1 MSLLTRR
8 HDPDEHDSRDAHNV
22 VDDDGDGVLGEVVDG
37 VNSDGVEDVEDVED
51 EDDEG
56 WWIFNCSRR
65 QVAELLVVT
74 VVIAVVGYGVGTG
87 LYQLFGREGPEDR
100 VYPWETS
107 PAAIA
112 ASRQARASAQA
123 TPTPTPTATGSLSAQ
138 EQALR
143 ETALSTPKPER
154 PAGMDE
160 NTPEGAIATGEYFL
174 SLYPY
179 MHATGD
185 LSDWQAMSTP
195 DCGFC
200 NSVITKVTK
209 LHDAGGWVDPWP
221 QEAVATHYGVADE
234 DPNVWVVTFHLSHE
248 TGVRHDGSGGTS
260 TVKAEDITFLLQL
273 RWTGH
278 TWTVE
283 EGESR

>member
-1 MSLLTRR
+1 MRIRCAARWILRLL
-8 HDPDEHDSRDAHNV
+8 
-22 VDDDGDGVLGEVVDG
+22 
-37 VNSDGVEDVEDVED
+37 
-51 EDDEG
+51 
-56 WWIFNCSRR
+56 
-65 QVAELLVVT
+65 LLVV
-74 VVIAVVGYGVGTG
+74 VVGAGGCQALG
-87 LYQLFGREGPEDR
+87 HPDAEGR
-100 VYPWETS
+100 VSSSET
-107 PAAIA
+107 P
-112 ASRQARASAQA
+112 
-123 TPTPTPTATGSLSAQ
+123 PTATASAPASATLSAE

-143 ETALSTPKPER
+143 DAALSTPKPER
-154 PAGMDE
+154 PAGMDK
-160 NTPEGAIATGEYFL
+160 NTPEGAIATAEYFL
-174 SLYPY
+174 ALYPY

-200 NSVITKVTK
+200 NNVITKVTK

-221 QEAVATHYGVADE
+221 QEAIATHYGVADE

-248 TGVRHDGSGGTS
+248 AGVRHDGSGVTS
-260 TVKAEDITFLLQL
+260 TVKAEDLTFLLQL